1 MILLAWLGC
10 NEPCIEGFG
19 RDDAGDCVPLQG
31 RGGPHPKDSSVD
43 SEDTADTGD
52 PATWPLGVGDPLE
65 IISDEK
71 YLMWEFL
78 DSEVLDASRGVV
90 VGQGGFGLVDL
101 ENSTFLFEENT
112 ERGYRLAV
120 DGEMVFVATR
130 TGKVYSVDLSGS
142 TPNIGQ
148 ARAVGDG
155 WNEDIAADQGLVAL
169 ASLDSGTL
177 LMDTQFTVLGTIP
190 GAFAYGVGLVGDRA
204 VVADDETVG
213 LWDVSDP
220 ANPVLLSSMP
230 LRGQGRDVAFD
241 GAQVA
246 VALGAR
252 GVDLFEVDGDTL
264 MVAGELAVPG
274 AASGVD
280 LDGDWLWIGAWDV
293 TALAW
298 IGAAGPRVVGH
309 ETFHGAAMGIGAK
322 DGVALV
328 PAWQN
333 LGVVRRTGDVAGPE
347 VNAPRLLHLV
357 QGEQTLRLQNWG
369 AYELEVQLTGAGV
382 SLSPSALTLAP
393 GEDAQVQVVAQNG
406 GQGAVDLTTNDPD
419 ETSVQIPVSANS
431 STLGVVHDDFTLPGF
446 TWPDGTESPVS
457 LSDYEGRPVF
467 IGYWALY

>member
-1 MILLAWLGC
+1 M
-10 NEPCIEGFG
+10 PCADGFG
-19 RDDAGDCVPLQG
+19 RDDEGRCVPLQSVQ
-31 RGGPHPKDSSVD
+31 RPRSDDTSSDSG
-43 SEDTADTGD
+43 DTPDTD
-52 PATWPLGVGDPLE
+52 PPATWPLGVGDPLE
-65 IISDEK
+65 ITSDEK

-101 ENSTFLFEENT
+101 ETSTFLFEENT

-120 DGEMVFVATR
+120 DGERVFVATR
-130 TGKVYSVDLSGS
+130 TGKVYAVDLSGS

-148 ARAVGDG
+148 ARVVGGG
-155 WNEDIAADQGLVAL
+155 WNEDIAADRGLVAL
-169 ASLDSGTL
+169 ASLDAGTL
-177 LMDTQFTVLGTIP
+177 LMDDQFTVLGTIP
-190 GAFAYGVGLVGDRA
+190 GRFAYGVGLVGARA

-220 ANPVLLSSMP
+220 ANPILLDSRG
-230 LRGQGRDVAFD
+230 LRGQGRDIAFD
-241 GAQVA
+241 GQDVA

-252 GVDLFEVDGDTL
+252 GVDLFEVEGDAL
-264 MVAGELAVPG
+264 VPAGELAIPG
-274 AASGVD
+274 SASGVD
-280 LDGDWLWIGAWDV
+280 LDGDWLWIGGWEV

-309 ETFHGAAMGIGAK
+309 ENFHGVAMGIGAK

-347 VNAPRLLHLV
+347 VHAPRLLHLV
-357 QGEQTLRLQNWG
+357 QGEQTLHLQNWG
-369 AYELEVQLTGAGV
+369 AYALEVELTGTGV
-382 SLSPSALTLAP
+382 TLSSSALTLAP
-393 GEDAQVQVVAQNG
+393 GEGERVQVIAQNG
-406 GQGAVDLTTNDPD
+406 GQGAIDLSTNDPD
-419 ETSVQIPVSANS
+419 EASVQIPVSANS
-431 STLGVVHDDFTLPGF
+431 TTLGSVHDDFTLPGF
-446 TWPDGTESPVS
+446 AWPDGTESSVS